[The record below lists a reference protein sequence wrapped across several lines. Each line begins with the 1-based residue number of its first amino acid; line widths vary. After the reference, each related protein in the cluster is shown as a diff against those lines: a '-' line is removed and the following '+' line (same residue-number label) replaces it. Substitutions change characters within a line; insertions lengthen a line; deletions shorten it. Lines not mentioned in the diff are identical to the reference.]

1 MHSVGQRAPAGDGWS
16 RGARSGLGGVQ
27 HGTVEPFGRSVLG
40 QHVGRLERLE
50 DERWIVGRAV
60 GALIVAQ
67 VLATQHPLLRDDG
80 QQRRIE
86 ERSELAEGVVLGDD
100 LGQWPEPEAHD
111 TGLEH
116 AGRDRCGSV
125 ERGPVGRVARGSP
138 QLPAGLLGR
147 IEACCSQMDEPVP
160 VVHGSQPVHL
170 ADEPVE
176 ITEREQV
183 PEGVAQ
189 GVTVSTRST
198 MKTSVSPGPIT
209 LPAPRSP

>member
-1 MHSVGQRAPAGDGWS
+1 MLSVGQRAPAGGGGS
-16 RGARSGLGGVQ
+16 HGARRGLGGVRY
-27 HGTVEPFGRSVLG
+27 GTVEPFSRPVLG
-40 QHVGRLERLE
+40 QHVGRLKRLE
-50 DERWIVGRAV
+50 DERRIVRRTV
-60 GALIVAQ
+60 GALVVTQ
-67 VLATQHPLLRDDG
+67 VLAAQHPLLRDDG

-86 ERSELAEGVVLGDD
+86 ERGELAEGVVLGDD
-100 LGQWPEPEAHD
+100 LGQRAEPEAHD

-116 AGRDRCGSV
+116 AGRDGCGSV
-125 ERGPVGRVARGSP
+125 ERGPVGRVARRPP

-160 VVHGSQPVHL
+160 VVQGGQPIHL

-176 ITEREQV
+176 VAEREQV

-209 LPAPRSP
+209 LLAPRSP